1 MSKLKE
7 KIAANKR
14 PAIMICIA
22 LLLIV
27 AVSIGYGVT
36 AKYRTKKAMEGSI
49 KIESG
54 IVGKLEM
61 TEHSAL
67 KNEDGTYRLGKDT
80 AKENEYELLPGTVIE
95 RDLQIRIEDKSSAE
109 AYLYLE
115 VVDELD
121 SENTKVTFALDE
133 SWKMVEGVTGLNN
146 GSIYVYAPGGTP
158 AKLAKDSCPEAVN
171 VFEDGVAA
179 AADLE
184 TREEPLKLDFC
195 AYMAKCGGKDPAA
208 AFDSAIHSDTSK
220 SSFGFYAEPEEAQ
233 VKAETTDNSASNVC
247 VIVPETGYSVYVRA
261 LVTVSWVNADGEPL
275 DGVPRE
281 GVNYS
286 ATYGRGWFN
295 ADGYWYYE
303 STVKSGGKTSYL
315 IVSISPMGELAER
328 GARLVVDVAPEM
340 IQAGGTTDGKTPF
353 VTAEWARKLN
363 SKGIII

>member
-80 AKENEYELLPGTVIE
+80 VKENEYELLPGTVIE

-220 SSFGFYAEPEEAQ
+220 SSFGFWSQ
-233 VKAETTDNSASNVC
+233 NI
-247 VIVPETGYSVYVRA
+247 VIMV
-261 LVTVSWVNADGEPL
+261 
-275 DGVPRE
+275 
-281 GVNYS
+281 
-286 ATYGRGWFN
+286 
-295 ADGYWYYE
+295 
-303 STVKSGGKTSYL
+303 
-315 IVSISPMGELAER
+315 
-328 GARLVVDVAPEM
+328 
-340 IQAGGTTDGKTPF
+340 Q
-353 VTAEWARKLN
+353 
-363 SKGIII
+363 